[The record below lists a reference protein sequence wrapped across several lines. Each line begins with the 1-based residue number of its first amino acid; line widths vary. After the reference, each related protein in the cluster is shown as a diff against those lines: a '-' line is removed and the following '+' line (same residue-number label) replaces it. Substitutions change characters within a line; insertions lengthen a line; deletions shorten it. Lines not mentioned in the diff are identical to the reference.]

1 MMMMMMMMMMI
12 MMYSYTRN
20 VNTVTGFPPHLYCC
34 EGLLCCDYTYLHC
47 SLDWKGDGWYRFI
60 GEAGEKMPDSPPG
73 YRSGSTEN

>member
-1 MMMMMMMMMMI
+1 M
-12 MMYSYTRN
+12 
-20 VNTVTGFPPHLYCC
+20 TGFPPHLYCC

-73 YRSGSTEN
+73 YRSGSIRNILEVSYISLTKVPMSALDF